1 MEILIILVVCSTFCA
16 ANILCFYIG
25 ARIGQ
30 KIIRDEEVTLPNP
43 VKEVQEQVQEYREKR
58 KAKEDQE
65 QLDVILANIAR
76 YDGTGYGQ
84 QDVPGGRK
92 E

>member
-1 MEILIILVVCSTFCA
+1 MMILVILVVCI

-30 KIIRDEEVTLPNP
+30 KIIREEEVTLPNP
-43 VKEVQEQVQEYREKR
+43 VKEVQVQMQEYRDKR
-58 KAKEDQE
+58 RAKEEQE
-65 QLDVILANIAR
+65 QLEVILANVES

-84 QDVPGGRK
+84 RDVPGTRR

>member
-1 MEILIILVVCSTFCA
+1 MEILIILVVCI

-43 VKEVQEQVQEYREKR
+43 VTEVREQMQEYRERRENKR
-58 KAKEDQE
+58 E
-65 QLDVILANIAR
+65 QDRIDVILQNVEN

-84 QDVPGGRK
+84 KDVPGK

>member
-1 MEILIILVVCSTFCA
+1 MMILVILVVCI

-30 KIIRDEEVTLPNP
+30 KIVRDEEVTLPNP
-43 VKEVQEQVQEYREKR
+43 VTEIQEQVQLHREKR
-58 KAKEDQE
+58 KAKEEQD
-65 QLDVILANIAR
+65 QLDVILANVES

-84 QDVPGGRK
+84 REVPNTRK

>member
-1 MEILIILVVCSTFCA
+1 MNVLIILVVCI

-43 VKEVQEQVQEYREKR
+43 VREVQEQVQEYREKR
-58 KAKEDQE
+58 KAKEDQD
-65 QLDVILANIAR
+65 QLDVILANIER

-84 QDVPGGRK
+84 QDVPEMKRG
-92 E
+92 

>member
-1 MEILIILVVCSTFCA
+1 MILVILVVCF

-30 KIIRDEEVTLPNP
+30 KIIRDEDVTLPNP
-43 VKEVQEQVQEYREKR
+43 VTEVKEQVQEYREKR
-58 KAKEDQE
+58 KSKEDQE
-65 QLDVILANIAR
+65 QLDVILANIER

-84 QDVPGGRK
+84 QEVPNTSG
-92 E
+92 

>member
-1 MEILIILVVCSTFCA
+1 MNVLIILVVCI

-30 KIIRDEEVTLPNP
+30 KVIRDEEVTLPNP
-43 VKEVQEQVQEYREKR
+43 VREVQEQVQEYREKR
-58 KAKEDQE
+58 KAKEDQD
-65 QLDVILANIAR
+65 QLDVILANIER

-84 QDVPGGRK
+84 QDVPNARK

>member
-1 MEILIILVVCSTFCA
+1 MILVILVVCF

-30 KIIRDEEVTLPNP
+30 NIIRDEDVTLPNP
-43 VKEVQEQVQEYREKR
+43 VTEVKEQVQEYREKR

-65 QLDVILANIAR
+65 QLDVILANIER

-84 QDVPGGRK
+84 REVPGARK

>member
-1 MEILIILVVCSTFCA
+1 MMILVILVVCI

-25 ARIGQ
+25 AKIGQ
-30 KIIRDEEVTLPNP
+30 AIIREEDIKLPNP
-43 VKEVQEQVQEYREKR
+43 VAA
-58 KAKEDQE
+58 AKEHMQAQREQRKSREEQD
-65 QLDVILANIAR
+65 QLDVILANIEN

-84 QDVPGGRK
+84 REVPGARK

>member
-1 MEILIILVVCSTFCA
+1 MMILVILVVCI

-30 KIIRDEEVTLPNP
+30 KIIRDEEITLPNP
-43 VKEVQEQVQEYREKR
+43 VTAVQEHVQEQRERR
-58 KAKEDQE
+58 KAQEDQE
-65 QLDVILANIAR
+65 QLDVILANIER

-84 QDVPGGRK
+84 QDVPGTRG
-92 E
+92 

>member
-1 MEILIILVVCSTFCA
+1 MNVLIILVVCI

-43 VKEVQEQVQEYREKR
+43 VREVQEQVQEYREKR
-58 KAKEDQE
+58 KAKEE
-65 QLDVILANIAR
+65 QDRLDVILANADR

-84 QDVPGGRK
+84 QDVPNTRG
-92 E
+92 

>member
-1 MEILIILVVCSTFCA
+1 MMILVILVVCI

-43 VKEVQEQVQEYREKR
+43 VKEVQEQMQEYREKR
-58 KAKEDQE
+58 KAKEEQD
-65 QLDVILANIAR
+65 QLDVILANVES

-84 QDVPGGRK
+84 REVPNTRK

>member
-1 MEILIILVVCSTFCA
+1 MTILIILVVCI

-25 ARIGQ
+25 AKIGQ
-30 KIIRDEEVTLPNP
+30 AIIRDEDIKMPNP
-43 VKEVQEQVQEYREKR
+43 VTAMQEHAQEQREQR
-58 KAKEDQE
+58 KSREDQE
-65 QLDVILANIAR
+65 QLDVILANIEN

-84 QDVPGGRK
+84 REVPSMRK

>member
-1 MEILIILVVCSTFCA
+1 MEILIILVVCF

-30 KIIRDEEVTLPNP
+30 KIIRDEDVTLPNP
-43 VKEVQEQVQEYREKR
+43 VTEVQEQMQEYREKR

-65 QLDVILANIAR
+65 QLDVILANIER
-76 YDGTGYGQ
+76 YDGTAYGQ
-84 QDVPGGRK
+84 QDVPGTRG
-92 E
+92 

>member
-1 MEILIILVVCSTFCA
+1 MTILTLLVVCLC
-16 ANILCFYIG
+16 NILCFYIG

-30 KIIRDEEVTLPNP
+30 KSARGEEIRLPNP
-43 VKEVQEQVQEYREKR
+43 VEAVKADVEEHRARAAAREER
-58 KAKEDQE
+58 DR
-65 QLDVILANIAR
+65 LDVILANVES

-84 QDVPGGRK
+84 QRVPDSRK

>member
-1 MEILIILVVCSTFCA
+1 MMILVILVVCI

-30 KIIRDEEVTLPNP
+30 KIVRDEEVTLPNP
-43 VKEVQEQVQEYREKR
+43 VAAVQEHAQKQREQR
-58 KAKEDQE
+58 KSREEQD
-65 QLDVILANIAR
+65 QLDVILSNIEN

-84 QDVPGGRK
+84 RDVPDIRK
-92 E
+92 G

>member
-1 MEILIILVVCSTFCA
+1 MMILIILVVCI

-25 ARIGQ
+25 AKIGQ
-30 KIIRDEEVTLPNP
+30 AIIRDEDIKMPNP
-43 VKEVQEQVQEYREKR
+43 VVAVQEQVQEYRERR
-58 KAKEDQE
+58 KSREEQE
-65 QLDVILANIAR
+65 QLDVILANIES

-84 QDVPGGRK
+84 REVPGARR

>member
-1 MEILIILVVCSTFCA
+1 MNVLIILVVCIV
-16 ANILCFYIG
+16 NILCFYIG

-43 VKEVQEQVQEYREKR
+43 VREVQEQVQEYREKR
-58 KAKEDQE
+58 KAKEEQD
-65 QLDVILANIAR
+65 QLDVILANIER

-84 QDVPGGRK
+84 QEVPNTRG
-92 E
+92 